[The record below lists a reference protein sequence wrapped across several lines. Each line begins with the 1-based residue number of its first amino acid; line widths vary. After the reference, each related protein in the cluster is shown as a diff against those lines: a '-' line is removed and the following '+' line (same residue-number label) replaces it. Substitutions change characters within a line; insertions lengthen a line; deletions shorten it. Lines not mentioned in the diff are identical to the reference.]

1 MDIRELT
8 IFLKISKMSSQNFS
22 ENSPEMETILKSE
35 VNLKVPV
42 ATVRM
47 IANLMKLLRPTPFDK
62 ISQFCL
68 DSLH

>member
-8 IFLKISKMSSQNFS
+8 MFLNLSKRSSKSFS
-22 ENSPEMETILKSE
+22 ENSPETETNLESGVILKA
-35 VNLKVPV
+35 PV
-42 ATVRM
+42 AIVKK
-47 IANLMKLLRPTPFDK
+47 IVNLMKLLRPTTFDK

>member
-62 ISQFCL
+62 ISQSCL